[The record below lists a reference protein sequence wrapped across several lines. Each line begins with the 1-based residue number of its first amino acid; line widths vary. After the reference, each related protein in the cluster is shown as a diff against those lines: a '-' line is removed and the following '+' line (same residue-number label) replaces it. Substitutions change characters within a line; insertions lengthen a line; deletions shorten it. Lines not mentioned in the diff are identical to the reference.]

1 MNFPAGPDPKASPF
15 DDLDPQALRAR
26 HGIKWRS
33 YPQDVLAAWVAD
45 MDFPQAECVR
55 RALRSAIDSGDLGYP
70 ENAAR
75 HPVRDAFCAWAQ
87 RRYGWQVD
95 AERVEIL
102 TDVVQGLYFALNSYS
117 APGDGALIFTPIYPP
132 FLSSVAETGRR
143 GILLPMVLGSAGYGI
158 DFDALRRHVDKGTR
172 LLMLCNPHN
181 PTGRMLERAE
191 LETLAEI
198 AIAHDL
204 VVVSD
209 EIHAD
214 LSLDGT
220 PHVPFATLSPEAAA
234 RSVTLMAASKAFNI
248 AGLRCAVAVF
258 GSRRLQEAFNRVPW
272 HQRGAV
278 NALGMLASQVAWT
291 EGEPWLRGTLD
302 YLRGNRDFLCAW
314 LAEHMPEVDLVPPQG
329 TYLAWLD
336 CRRLGLN
343 VPPAEHFLERGR
355 VALSDGARFGP
366 PGEGFVRLN
375 FATSRTLLERILE
388 RMRSSLL

>member
-1 MNFPAGPDPKASPF
+1 MEFPPEPDSKTSPF
-15 DDLDPQALRAR
+15 HDLAPEALRAR
-26 HGIKWRS
+26 HGIKWS
-33 YPQDVLAAWVAD
+33 AYPEDVLAAWVAD

-55 RALRSAIDSGDLGYP
+55 RVLRAAVDSGDLGYP

-75 HPVRDAFCAWAQ
+75 HPVRDAFCGWVQ
-87 RRYGWQVD
+87 RRHGWQVD
-95 AERVEIL
+95 PERIEVL

-143 GILLPMVLGSAGYGI
+143 AMLLPMVRTSTGYGI
-158 DFDALRRHVDKGTR
+158 DFDALRRSIDGNTR

-181 PTGRMLERAE
+181 PTGRMFERAE
-191 LETLAEI
+191 LEALAEI
-198 AIAHDL
+198 AAAHDL

-220 PHVPFATLSPEAAA
+220 PHIPFATISPDAAG
-234 RSVTLMAASKAFNI
+234 RSITLMAASKAFNI

-258 GSRRLQEAFNRVPW
+258 GSARLQEVFNRVPW

-291 EGEPWLRGTLD
+291 EGEPWLRDTLA
-302 YLRGNRDFLCAW
+302 YLRANRDFLCTW

-343 VPPAEHFLERGR
+343 VPPADHFLERGR
-355 VALSDGARFGP
+355 VALSDGARFGT

-375 FATSRTLLERILE
+375 FATSRALLERILG
-388 RMRSSLL
+388 RMRASLP